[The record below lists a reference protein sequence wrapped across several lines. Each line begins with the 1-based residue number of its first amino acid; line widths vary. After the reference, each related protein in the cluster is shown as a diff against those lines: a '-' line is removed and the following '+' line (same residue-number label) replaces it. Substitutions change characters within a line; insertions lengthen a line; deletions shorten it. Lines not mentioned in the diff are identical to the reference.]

1 MNAQTQLATL
11 DKDQDPIASER
22 SLISDMALAEGMDPA
37 KYMATIKAI
46 CFPSG
51 RNDSAPTN
59 EEFAA
64 FMMVANRYGL
74 NPLLKEIHAFK
85 SNGKIGTIVG
95 VDGWC
100 RLINDHAQFDG
111 MEFSYEHDE
120 ASKPI
125 SVTCKMFRKDR
136 AKPIEATE
144 FLAECNRST
153 EPWNKWPRRMLRHKA
168 MMQAARYAFGFSG
181 IVDDDEF
188 ERRSDSQ
195 LIDRSSQPS
204 GMEQRF
210 IKSDRVGTIEH
221 QPEDA
226 LKQFEGELET
236 LDSATEVFES
246 LANFKLTA
254 EWSALDE
261 DRRVVLEDKA
271 NMRGRKLLHLR
282 AQVANCDIAAVDK
295 PRPLVENNRAIT
307 KDLQQ

>member
-1 MNAQTQLATL
+1 MNAQTQIATL
-11 DKDQDPIASER
+11 DEDQTSAGAER
-22 SLISDMALAEGMDPA
+22 SLISDMALSEGMEPA

-188 ERRSDSQ
+188 ERRSDSK
-195 LIDRSSQPS
+195 LIDGPAQPS

-210 IKSDRVGTIEH
+210 IKPTPAETKNHCQG
-221 QPEDA
+221 DA
-226 LKQFEGELET
+226 LEAFEASLKQLN
-236 LDSATEVFES
+236 SATEIFEAF
-246 LANFKLTA
+246 ANFKLSDA
-254 EWSALDE
+254 WKILSDE
-261 DRRVVLEDKA
+261 QQTSLEDA
-271 NMRGRKLLHLR
+271 TNLRGQQLLQSR
-282 AQVANCDIAAVDK
+282 AQVVTSNNTPVDK
-295 PRPLVENNRAIT
+295 TRPTVENQTAIT
-307 KDLQQ
+307 KDHTS